1 MGYNAGHRQSGWET
15 SAMDQVPTDSV
26 LKRHHAQQRQV
37 GGRPADSA
45 PAAGGAS
52 SAAGASAADSASS
65 GGGLCGWLKK
75 LFCR

>member
-52 SAAGASAADSASS
+52 AAGASAAAS
-65 GGGLCGWLKK
+65 GGGLCGWLKR

>member
-1 MGYNAGHRQSGWET
+1 MGYNAGRQQSGWET
-15 SAMDQVPTDSV
+15 AAMDQVPTDSV
-26 LKRHHAQQRQV
+26 LKRHYAQQRQV

-45 PAAGGAS
+45 PAAGGA
-52 SAAGASAADSASS
+52 AASAADSASSS

>member
-1 MGYNAGHRQSGWET
+1 
-15 SAMDQVPTDSV
+15 MDQVPTDSV
-26 LKRHHAQQRQV
+26 LKRHYAQRRQV

-52 SAAGASAADSASS
+52 PAAGTSAADSASS